1 MDRIKELGRYQK
13 ILLLLMAVMILAFT
27 VTYPIVTARSGFL
40 YKDAILVPA
49 EEDGCTVYS
58 GKIRGT
64 AATFTVSAD
73 KTVIFQYGN
82 TVYGPYTVKED
93 PTAIPKDSDLQAQMT
108 GIELR
113 CGGEIVFRGGVVN
126 SGDWRMLYNEDGS
139 FDLLRSI
146 TATMSDGTM
155 EPSVSTIL
163 DLTDGPALTHKGTW
177 LGWFG
182 GVLICVITAL
192 TMLFADELFR
202 WNASFLVRNAEEAEP
217 VRLGDRRAVY
227 HMDRAAGHGGG
238 DLHSRIKVICNGAA
252 RTFVRAAPRCFF
264 PSKESIYNSLIYISS
279 STAPALDSGIYRY
292 PPFSVLSFIACFT
305 ASGVTAASHTVS
317 AVCKRR
323 VSRPSVL
330 TFGAAFG
337 TF

>member
-1 MDRIKELGRYQK
+1 MEVSDLDRIKELGRYQM
-13 ILLLLMAVMILAFT
+13 ILLLLIAVMILAFT
-27 VTYPIVTARSGFL
+27 IIYPIVTARSGFL
-40 YKDAILVPA
+40 YEDTILVPSK
-49 EEDGCTVYS
+49 EDGCTVYS
-58 GKIRGT
+58 GKIYGT

-146 TATMSDGTM
+146 TATMSDGTVVD
-155 EPSVSTIL
+155 ENGNRIDQPSVSTIL
-163 DLTDGPALTHKGTW
+163 DLMDGPALTHKGTW

-217 VRLGDRRAVY
+217 SDWEI
-227 HMDRAAGHGGG
+227 AGRYITWTA
-238 DLHSRIKVICNGAA
+238 LPVGAL
-252 RTFVRAAPRCFF
+252 V
-264 PSKESIYNSLIYISS
+264 L
-279 STAPALDSGIYRY
+279 
-292 PPFSVLSFIACFT
+292 FS
-305 ASGVTAASHTVS
+305 
-317 AVCKRR
+317 
-323 VSRPSVL
+323 
-330 TFGAAFG
+330 FGLR
-337 TF
+337 

>member
-1 MDRIKELGRYQK
+1 MDRIKELGRYQM

-40 YKDAILVPA
+40 YEDAILVPA
-49 EEDGCTVYS
+49 EEDGGTVYS
-58 GKIRGT
+58 GKIYGT
-64 AATFTVSAD
+64 AATFTVSAN

-93 PTAIPKDSDLQAQMT
+93 PTAIPKDSDLQTRMT

-163 DLTDGPALTHKGTW
+163 DLMDGPTLTHKGTW

-182 GVLICVITAL
+182 GVLICVIAAL
-192 TMLFADELFR
+192 AMLFADELFR
-202 WNASFLVRNAEEAEP
+202 WNVSFLVRNAEEAEP
-217 VRLGDRRAVY
+217 SDWEIAGRYITWTALPVMAAVIFILG
-227 HMDRAAGHGGG
+227 
-238 DLHSRIKVICNGAA
+238 LLK
-252 RTFVRAAPRCFF
+252 
-264 PSKESIYNSLIYISS
+264 
-279 STAPALDSGIYRY
+279 
-292 PPFSVLSFIACFT
+292 
-305 ASGVTAASHTVS
+305 
-317 AVCKRR
+317 
-323 VSRPSVL
+323 
-330 TFGAAFG
+330 
-337 TF
+337 

>member
-1 MDRIKELGRYQK
+1 MDRIKELGRYQM

-49 EEDGCTVYS
+49 EEDGCPVYS

-64 AATFTVSAD
+64 AASFTVSAD

-93 PTAIPKDSDLQAQMT
+93 PAAIPKDSDLQAQMT

-182 GVLICVITAL
+182 GVLICVITVL

-217 VRLGDRRAVY
+217 SDWEIAGRYITWTALPIGALVLFILGLR
-227 HMDRAAGHGGG
+227 
-238 DLHSRIKVICNGAA
+238 
-252 RTFVRAAPRCFF
+252 
-264 PSKESIYNSLIYISS
+264 
-279 STAPALDSGIYRY
+279 
-292 PPFSVLSFIACFT
+292 
-305 ASGVTAASHTVS
+305 
-317 AVCKRR
+317 
-323 VSRPSVL
+323 
-330 TFGAAFG
+330 
-337 TF
+337 

>member
-1 MDRIKELGRYQK
+1 MEVSDLARVKVLGRYQK
-13 ILLLLMAVMILAFT
+13 FLLLLMAVMILAFT
-27 VTYPIVTARSGFL
+27 VIYPIVTARSGFL
-40 YKDAILVPA
+40 YEGTILVPS

-58 GKIRGT
+58 EKIYGT

-93 PTAIPKDSDLQAQMT
+93 PTAIPKDSDLQTQMT

-182 GVLICVITAL
+182 GVLICVIAAL

-217 VRLGDRRAVY
+217 SDWEIAGRYITWTVLPVMAAVIFILG
-227 HMDRAAGHGGG
+227 
-238 DLHSRIKVICNGAA
+238 LK
-252 RTFVRAAPRCFF
+252 
-264 PSKESIYNSLIYISS
+264 
-279 STAPALDSGIYRY
+279 
-292 PPFSVLSFIACFT
+292 
-305 ASGVTAASHTVS
+305 
-317 AVCKRR
+317 
-323 VSRPSVL
+323 
-330 TFGAAFG
+330 
-337 TF
+337 

>member
-1 MDRIKELGRYQK
+1 MEVSDLTRVKVLGRYQK

-27 VTYPIVTARSGFL
+27 VIYPIVTARSGFL
-40 YKDAILVPA
+40 YEGTILVPS

-58 GKIRGT
+58 EKIYGT

-93 PTAIPKDSDLQAQMT
+93 PTAIPKDSDLQTQMT

-163 DLTDGPALTHKGTW
+163 DLTGGPALTHKGTW

-182 GVLICVITAL
+182 GVLICVIAAL

-217 VRLGDRRAVY
+217 SDWEIAGRYITWTVLPVMAAVIFILG
-227 HMDRAAGHGGG
+227 
-238 DLHSRIKVICNGAA
+238 LK
-252 RTFVRAAPRCFF
+252 
-264 PSKESIYNSLIYISS
+264 
-279 STAPALDSGIYRY
+279 
-292 PPFSVLSFIACFT
+292 
-305 ASGVTAASHTVS
+305 
-317 AVCKRR
+317 
-323 VSRPSVL
+323 
-330 TFGAAFG
+330 
-337 TF
+337 

>member
-1 MDRIKELGRYQK
+1 MDRIKELGRYQM

-40 YKDAILVPA
+40 YEGTILVPS

-58 GKIRGT
+58 EKIYGT
-64 AATFTVSAD
+64 AASFTVSAD

-93 PTAIPKDSDLQAQMT
+93 PTAIPKDSDLQTQMT

-182 GVLICVITAL
+182 GVLICVIAAL

-217 VRLGDRRAVY
+217 SDWEIAGRYITWTVLPVMAAVIFILG
-227 HMDRAAGHGGG
+227 
-238 DLHSRIKVICNGAA
+238 LK
-252 RTFVRAAPRCFF
+252 
-264 PSKESIYNSLIYISS
+264 
-279 STAPALDSGIYRY
+279 
-292 PPFSVLSFIACFT
+292 
-305 ASGVTAASHTVS
+305 
-317 AVCKRR
+317 
-323 VSRPSVL
+323 
-330 TFGAAFG
+330 
-337 TF
+337 

>member
-1 MDRIKELGRYQK
+1 MSDLARVKVLGRYQK

-27 VTYPIVTARSGFL
+27 VIYPIVTARSGFL
-40 YKDAILVPA
+40 YEGTILVPS

-58 GKIRGT
+58 EKIYGT

-93 PTAIPKDSDLQAQMT
+93 PTAIPKDSDLQTQMT

-182 GVLICVITAL
+182 GVLICVIAAL

-202 WNASFLVRNAEEAEP
+202 WNASFLVRNAEKAEP
-217 VRLGDRRAVY
+217 SDWEIAGRYITWTVLPVMAAVIFILG
-227 HMDRAAGHGGG
+227 
-238 DLHSRIKVICNGAA
+238 LK
-252 RTFVRAAPRCFF
+252 
-264 PSKESIYNSLIYISS
+264 
-279 STAPALDSGIYRY
+279 
-292 PPFSVLSFIACFT
+292 
-305 ASGVTAASHTVS
+305 
-317 AVCKRR
+317 
-323 VSRPSVL
+323 
-330 TFGAAFG
+330 
-337 TF
+337 

>member
-13 ILLLLMAVMILAFT
+13 IILLLMAVMILAFT
-27 VTYPIVTARSGFL
+27 VIYPIVTVRSGFL
-40 YKDAILVPA
+40 YADTILVPV

-58 GKIRGT
+58 EKIRGT

-93 PTAIPKDSDLQAQMT
+93 PSAIPKDSDLQAQMT

-217 VRLGDRRAVY
+217 SDWEIAGRYITWTALPVMAAVIFILG
-227 HMDRAAGHGGG
+227 
-238 DLHSRIKVICNGAA
+238 LLK
-252 RTFVRAAPRCFF
+252 
-264 PSKESIYNSLIYISS
+264 
-279 STAPALDSGIYRY
+279 
-292 PPFSVLSFIACFT
+292 
-305 ASGVTAASHTVS
+305 
-317 AVCKRR
+317 
-323 VSRPSVL
+323 
-330 TFGAAFG
+330 
-337 TF
+337 

>member
-1 MDRIKELGRYQK
+1 MEVLDLARVKVLGRYQK

-27 VTYPIVTARSGFL
+27 VIYPIVTARSGFL
-40 YKDAILVPA
+40 YEGTILVPS

-58 GKIRGT
+58 EKIYGT

-93 PTAIPKDSDLQAQMT
+93 PTAIPKDSDLQTQMT

-182 GVLICVITAL
+182 GVLICVIAAL

-217 VRLGDRRAVY
+217 SDWEIAGRYITWTVLPVMAAVIFILG
-227 HMDRAAGHGGG
+227 
-238 DLHSRIKVICNGAA
+238 LK
-252 RTFVRAAPRCFF
+252 
-264 PSKESIYNSLIYISS
+264 
-279 STAPALDSGIYRY
+279 
-292 PPFSVLSFIACFT
+292 
-305 ASGVTAASHTVS
+305 
-317 AVCKRR
+317 
-323 VSRPSVL
+323 
-330 TFGAAFG
+330 
-337 TF
+337 

>member
-1 MDRIKELGRYQK
+1 MEVSDLDRIKELGRYQK

-27 VTYPIVTARSGFL
+27 VIYPIVTALSGFL
-40 YKDAILVPA
+40 YEDTILVPA
-49 EEDGCTVYS
+49 EEDGGTVYS

-93 PTAIPKDSDLQAQMT
+93 PTAIPKDSDLQTQMT

-192 TMLFADELFR
+192 AMLFADELFH

-217 VRLGDRRAVY
+217 SDWEIAGRYITWTALPVMAAVIFILG
-227 HMDRAAGHGGG
+227 
-238 DLHSRIKVICNGAA
+238 LK
-252 RTFVRAAPRCFF
+252 
-264 PSKESIYNSLIYISS
+264 
-279 STAPALDSGIYRY
+279 
-292 PPFSVLSFIACFT
+292 
-305 ASGVTAASHTVS
+305 
-317 AVCKRR
+317 
-323 VSRPSVL
+323 
-330 TFGAAFG
+330 
-337 TF
+337 

>member
-1 MDRIKELGRYQK
+1 MEVSDLTRVKVLGRYQK

-27 VTYPIVTARSGFL
+27 VIYPIVTARSGFL
-40 YKDAILVPA
+40 YEGTILVPS

-58 GKIRGT
+58 EKIYGT

-93 PTAIPKDSDLQAQMT
+93 PTAIPKDSDLQTQMT

-182 GVLICVITAL
+182 GVLICVIAAL
-192 TMLFADELFR
+192 AMLFADELFR

-217 VRLGDRRAVY
+217 SDWEIAGRYITWTALPVMAAVIFILG
-227 HMDRAAGHGGG
+227 
-238 DLHSRIKVICNGAA
+238 LK
-252 RTFVRAAPRCFF
+252 
-264 PSKESIYNSLIYISS
+264 
-279 STAPALDSGIYRY
+279 
-292 PPFSVLSFIACFT
+292 
-305 ASGVTAASHTVS
+305 
-317 AVCKRR
+317 
-323 VSRPSVL
+323 
-330 TFGAAFG
+330 
-337 TF
+337 

>member
-1 MDRIKELGRYQK
+1 MEVSDLARVKVLGRYQK

-27 VTYPIVTARSGFL
+27 VIYPIVTARSGFL
-40 YKDAILVPA
+40 YEGTILVPS
-49 EEDGCTVYS
+49 EEDGGTVYS
-58 GKIRGT
+58 GKIYGT
-64 AATFTVSAD
+64 AVTFTVSAD

-217 VRLGDRRAVY
+217 SDWEIAGRYITWTVLPVMAAVIFILG
-227 HMDRAAGHGGG
+227 
-238 DLHSRIKVICNGAA
+238 LK
-252 RTFVRAAPRCFF
+252 
-264 PSKESIYNSLIYISS
+264 
-279 STAPALDSGIYRY
+279 
-292 PPFSVLSFIACFT
+292 
-305 ASGVTAASHTVS
+305 
-317 AVCKRR
+317 
-323 VSRPSVL
+323 
-330 TFGAAFG
+330 
-337 TF
+337 

>member
-27 VTYPIVTARSGFL
+27 VIYPIVTALSGFL
-40 YKDAILVPA
+40 YEDTILVPA
-49 EEDGCTVYS
+49 EEDGGTVYS

-64 AATFTVSAD
+64 AASFTVSAD

-93 PTAIPKDSDLQAQMT
+93 PAAIPKDSDLQAQMT

-217 VRLGDRRAVY
+217 SDWEIAGRYITWTVLPVMAAVIFILG
-227 HMDRAAGHGGG
+227 
-238 DLHSRIKVICNGAA
+238 LK
-252 RTFVRAAPRCFF
+252 
-264 PSKESIYNSLIYISS
+264 
-279 STAPALDSGIYRY
+279 
-292 PPFSVLSFIACFT
+292 
-305 ASGVTAASHTVS
+305 
-317 AVCKRR
+317 
-323 VSRPSVL
+323 
-330 TFGAAFG
+330 
-337 TF
+337 

>member
-1 MDRIKELGRYQK
+1 MEVSDLDRIKELGRYQK

-27 VTYPIVTARSGFL
+27 VIYPIVTVRSGFL
-40 YKDAILVPA
+40 YEDTILVPA
-49 EEDGCTVYS
+49 EEDGGTVYS

-93 PTAIPKDSDLQAQMT
+93 PAAIPKDSDLQTQMT

-217 VRLGDRRAVY
+217 SDWEIAGRYITWTALPVMAAVIFILG
-227 HMDRAAGHGGG
+227 
-238 DLHSRIKVICNGAA
+238 LK
-252 RTFVRAAPRCFF
+252 
-264 PSKESIYNSLIYISS
+264 
-279 STAPALDSGIYRY
+279 
-292 PPFSVLSFIACFT
+292 
-305 ASGVTAASHTVS
+305 
-317 AVCKRR
+317 
-323 VSRPSVL
+323 
-330 TFGAAFG
+330 
-337 TF
+337 

>member
-1 MDRIKELGRYQK
+1 MEVSDLARVKVLGRYQK
-13 ILLLLMAVMILAFT
+13 FLLLLMAVMILAFT
-27 VTYPIVTARSGFL
+27 VIYPIVTARSGFL
-40 YKDAILVPA
+40 YEGTILVPS
-49 EEDGCTVYS
+49 EEDGGTVYS
-58 GKIRGT
+58 GKIYGT
-64 AATFTVSAD
+64 AATFTVSAN

-93 PTAIPKDSDLQAQMT
+93 PSAIPKDSDLQAQMT

-217 VRLGDRRAVY
+217 SDWEIAGRYITWTALPVMAAVIFILG
-227 HMDRAAGHGGG
+227 
-238 DLHSRIKVICNGAA
+238 LLK
-252 RTFVRAAPRCFF
+252 
-264 PSKESIYNSLIYISS
+264 
-279 STAPALDSGIYRY
+279 
-292 PPFSVLSFIACFT
+292 
-305 ASGVTAASHTVS
+305 
-317 AVCKRR
+317 
-323 VSRPSVL
+323 
-330 TFGAAFG
+330 
-337 TF
+337 

>member
-1 MDRIKELGRYQK
+1 MEVSDLTRVKVLGRYQK

-27 VTYPIVTARSGFL
+27 VIYPIVTARSGFL
-40 YKDAILVPA
+40 YEGTILVPS

-58 GKIRGT
+58 EKIYGT

-93 PTAIPKDSDLQAQMT
+93 PTAIPKDSDLQTQMT

-155 EPSVSTIL
+155 EPSVST
-163 DLTDGPALTHKGTW
+163 LTHKGTW

-182 GVLICVITAL
+182 GVLICVIAAL

-217 VRLGDRRAVY
+217 SDWEIAGRYITWTVLPVMAAVIFILG
-227 HMDRAAGHGGG
+227 
-238 DLHSRIKVICNGAA
+238 LK
-252 RTFVRAAPRCFF
+252 
-264 PSKESIYNSLIYISS
+264 
-279 STAPALDSGIYRY
+279 
-292 PPFSVLSFIACFT
+292 
-305 ASGVTAASHTVS
+305 
-317 AVCKRR
+317 
-323 VSRPSVL
+323 
-330 TFGAAFG
+330 
-337 TF
+337 

>member
-1 MDRIKELGRYQK
+1 MDRIKELGRYQM

-49 EEDGCTVYS
+49 EEDGGTVYS

-64 AATFTVSAD
+64 AASFTVSAD

-93 PTAIPKDSDLQAQMT
+93 PAAIPKDSDLQAQMT

-217 VRLGDRRAVY
+217 SDWEIAGRYITWTVLPVMAAVIFILG
-227 HMDRAAGHGGG
+227 
-238 DLHSRIKVICNGAA
+238 LK
-252 RTFVRAAPRCFF
+252 
-264 PSKESIYNSLIYISS
+264 
-279 STAPALDSGIYRY
+279 
-292 PPFSVLSFIACFT
+292 
-305 ASGVTAASHTVS
+305 
-317 AVCKRR
+317 
-323 VSRPSVL
+323 
-330 TFGAAFG
+330 
-337 TF
+337 

>member
-1 MDRIKELGRYQK
+1 MEVSDLDRIKELGRYQK

-27 VTYPIVTARSGFL
+27 VIYPIVTALSGFL
-40 YKDAILVPA
+40 YEDTILVPA
-49 EEDGCTVYS
+49 EEDGGTVYS

-64 AATFTVSAD
+64 AASFTVSAD

-93 PTAIPKDSDLQAQMT
+93 PAAIPKDSDLQAQMT

-217 VRLGDRRAVY
+217 SDWEIAGRYIAWTVLPISALVLFILGLR
-227 HMDRAAGHGGG
+227 
-238 DLHSRIKVICNGAA
+238 
-252 RTFVRAAPRCFF
+252 
-264 PSKESIYNSLIYISS
+264 
-279 STAPALDSGIYRY
+279 
-292 PPFSVLSFIACFT
+292 
-305 ASGVTAASHTVS
+305 
-317 AVCKRR
+317 
-323 VSRPSVL
+323 
-330 TFGAAFG
+330 
-337 TF
+337 

>member
-1 MDRIKELGRYQK
+1 MSDLARVKVLGRYQK
-13 ILLLLMAVMILAFT
+13 ILLILMAVMILAFT
-27 VTYPIVTARSGFL
+27 VIYPIVTARSGFL
-40 YKDAILVPA
+40 YEGTILVPS
-49 EEDGCTVYS
+49 EEDGGTVYS
-58 GKIRGT
+58 GKIYGT
-64 AATFTVSAD
+64 AATFTVSAN

-93 PTAIPKDSDLQAQMT
+93 PSAIPKDSDLQAQMT

-217 VRLGDRRAVY
+217 SDWEIAGRYITWTALPVMAAVIFILG
-227 HMDRAAGHGGG
+227 
-238 DLHSRIKVICNGAA
+238 LLK
-252 RTFVRAAPRCFF
+252 
-264 PSKESIYNSLIYISS
+264 
-279 STAPALDSGIYRY
+279 
-292 PPFSVLSFIACFT
+292 
-305 ASGVTAASHTVS
+305 
-317 AVCKRR
+317 
-323 VSRPSVL
+323 
-330 TFGAAFG
+330 
-337 TF
+337 

>member
-1 MDRIKELGRYQK
+1 MEVSDLARVKVLGRYQK

-27 VTYPIVTARSGFL
+27 VIYPIVTARSGFL
-40 YKDAILVPA
+40 YEDTILVPA
-49 EEDGCTVYS
+49 EEDGGTVYS
-58 GKIRGT
+58 GKIYGT

-93 PTAIPKDSDLQAQMT
+93 PAAIPKDSDLQAQMT

-217 VRLGDRRAVY
+217 SDWEIAGRYITWTALPVMAAVIFILG
-227 HMDRAAGHGGG
+227 
-238 DLHSRIKVICNGAA
+238 LLK
-252 RTFVRAAPRCFF
+252 
-264 PSKESIYNSLIYISS
+264 
-279 STAPALDSGIYRY
+279 
-292 PPFSVLSFIACFT
+292 
-305 ASGVTAASHTVS
+305 
-317 AVCKRR
+317 
-323 VSRPSVL
+323 
-330 TFGAAFG
+330 
-337 TF
+337 

>member
-27 VTYPIVTARSGFL
+27 VIYPIVTARSGFL
-40 YKDAILVPA
+40 YEDTILVPA
-49 EEDGCTVYS
+49 EEDGRTVYS

-64 AATFTVSAD
+64 AASFTVSAD

-217 VRLGDRRAVY
+217 SDWEIAGRYITWTALPVMAAVIFILG
-227 HMDRAAGHGGG
+227 
-238 DLHSRIKVICNGAA
+238 LK
-252 RTFVRAAPRCFF
+252 
-264 PSKESIYNSLIYISS
+264 
-279 STAPALDSGIYRY
+279 
-292 PPFSVLSFIACFT
+292 
-305 ASGVTAASHTVS
+305 
-317 AVCKRR
+317 
-323 VSRPSVL
+323 
-330 TFGAAFG
+330 
-337 TF
+337 

>member
-1 MDRIKELGRYQK
+1 MEVSDLTRVKVLGRYQK
-13 ILLLLMAVMILAFT
+13 IILLLMAVMILAFT
-27 VTYPIVTARSGFL
+27 VIYPIVTVRSGFL
-40 YKDAILVPA
+40 YADTILVPA

-58 GKIRGT
+58 GKIYGT
-64 AATFTVSAD
+64 AATFTVSAN

-146 TATMSDGTM
+146 TATMNDGTVVD
-155 EPSVSTIL
+155 ENGNRIDQPSVSTIL
-163 DLTDGPALTHKGTW
+163 DLMDGPALTHKGTW

-217 VRLGDRRAVY
+217 SDWEIAGRYITWTALPVMAAVIFILG
-227 HMDRAAGHGGG
+227 
-238 DLHSRIKVICNGAA
+238 LK
-252 RTFVRAAPRCFF
+252 
-264 PSKESIYNSLIYISS
+264 
-279 STAPALDSGIYRY
+279 
-292 PPFSVLSFIACFT
+292 
-305 ASGVTAASHTVS
+305 
-317 AVCKRR
+317 
-323 VSRPSVL
+323 
-330 TFGAAFG
+330 
-337 TF
+337 

>member
-1 MDRIKELGRYQK
+1 MEVLDLARVKVLGRYQK

-27 VTYPIVTARSGFL
+27 VIYPIVTARSGFL
-40 YKDAILVPA
+40 YEDTILVPA

-64 AATFTVSAD
+64 AANFTVSAD

-93 PTAIPKDSDLQAQMT
+93 PTAIPKDSDLQTQMT

-182 GVLICVITAL
+182 GVLICVIAAL

-217 VRLGDRRAVY
+217 SDWEIAGRYITWTVLPVMAAVIFILG
-227 HMDRAAGHGGG
+227 
-238 DLHSRIKVICNGAA
+238 LK
-252 RTFVRAAPRCFF
+252 
-264 PSKESIYNSLIYISS
+264 
-279 STAPALDSGIYRY
+279 
-292 PPFSVLSFIACFT
+292 
-305 ASGVTAASHTVS
+305 
-317 AVCKRR
+317 
-323 VSRPSVL
+323 
-330 TFGAAFG
+330 
-337 TF
+337 

>member
-1 MDRIKELGRYQK
+1 MEVSDLARVKVLGRYQK
-13 ILLLLMAVMILAFT
+13 FLLLLMAVMILAFT
-27 VTYPIVTARSGFL
+27 VIYPIVTARSGFL
-40 YKDAILVPA
+40 YEGTILVPS

-58 GKIRGT
+58 EKIYGT

-93 PTAIPKDSDLQAQMT
+93 PTAIPKDSDLQTQMT

-182 GVLICVITAL
+182 GVLICVIAAL

-217 VRLGDRRAVY
+217 SDWEIAGRYITWTALPVMAAVIFILG
-227 HMDRAAGHGGG
+227 
-238 DLHSRIKVICNGAA
+238 LK
-252 RTFVRAAPRCFF
+252 
-264 PSKESIYNSLIYISS
+264 
-279 STAPALDSGIYRY
+279 
-292 PPFSVLSFIACFT
+292 
-305 ASGVTAASHTVS
+305 
-317 AVCKRR
+317 
-323 VSRPSVL
+323 
-330 TFGAAFG
+330 
-337 TF
+337 

>member
-1 MDRIKELGRYQK
+1 MARVKVLGRYQK

-27 VTYPIVTARSGFL
+27 IIYPIVTARSGFL
-40 YKDAILVPA
+40 YEDTILVPS

-58 GKIRGT
+58 GKIYET

-93 PTAIPKDSDLQAQMT
+93 PTAIPKDSDLQTQMT

-182 GVLICVITAL
+182 GVLICVIAAL
-192 TMLFADELFR
+192 AMLFADELFR

-217 VRLGDRRAVY
+217 SDWEIAGRYITWTALPVMAAVIFILG
-227 HMDRAAGHGGG
+227 
-238 DLHSRIKVICNGAA
+238 LK
-252 RTFVRAAPRCFF
+252 
-264 PSKESIYNSLIYISS
+264 
-279 STAPALDSGIYRY
+279 
-292 PPFSVLSFIACFT
+292 
-305 ASGVTAASHTVS
+305 
-317 AVCKRR
+317 
-323 VSRPSVL
+323 
-330 TFGAAFG
+330 
-337 TF
+337 

>member
-1 MDRIKELGRYQK
+1 MEVSDLDRIKELGRYQK

-27 VTYPIVTARSGFL
+27 VIYPIVTARSGFL
-40 YKDAILVPA
+40 YEGTILVPS
-49 EEDGCTVYS
+49 EEDGGTVYS
-58 GKIRGT
+58 GKIYGT

-93 PTAIPKDSDLQAQMT
+93 PTAIPKDSDLQTQMT

-182 GVLICVITAL
+182 GVLICVIAAL
-192 TMLFADELFR
+192 AMLFADELFR
-202 WNASFLVRNAEEAEP
+202 WNASSHVRNAEEAEP
-217 VRLGDRRAVY
+217 SDWEIAGRYITWTALPVMAAVIFILG
-227 HMDRAAGHGGG
+227 
-238 DLHSRIKVICNGAA
+238 LLK
-252 RTFVRAAPRCFF
+252 
-264 PSKESIYNSLIYISS
+264 
-279 STAPALDSGIYRY
+279 
-292 PPFSVLSFIACFT
+292 
-305 ASGVTAASHTVS
+305 
-317 AVCKRR
+317 
-323 VSRPSVL
+323 
-330 TFGAAFG
+330 
-337 TF
+337 

>member
-1 MDRIKELGRYQK
+1 MEVSDLARVKVLGRYQK

-27 VTYPIVTARSGFL
+27 VIYPIVTARSGFL
-40 YKDAILVPA
+40 YEDTILVPS
-49 EEDGCTVYS
+49 EEDGCAVYS

-182 GVLICVITAL
+182 GVLICVIAAL
-192 TMLFADELFR
+192 AMLFADELFR

-217 VRLGDRRAVY
+217 SDWEIAGRYITWTALPVMAAVIFILG
-227 HMDRAAGHGGG
+227 
-238 DLHSRIKVICNGAA
+238 LLK
-252 RTFVRAAPRCFF
+252 
-264 PSKESIYNSLIYISS
+264 
-279 STAPALDSGIYRY
+279 
-292 PPFSVLSFIACFT
+292 
-305 ASGVTAASHTVS
+305 
-317 AVCKRR
+317 
-323 VSRPSVL
+323 
-330 TFGAAFG
+330 
-337 TF
+337 

>member
-58 GKIRGT
+58 GKSRGT

-217 VRLGDRRAVY
+217 SDWEIAGRYITWTVLPVMAAVIFILG
-227 HMDRAAGHGGG
+227 
-238 DLHSRIKVICNGAA
+238 LK
-252 RTFVRAAPRCFF
+252 
-264 PSKESIYNSLIYISS
+264 
-279 STAPALDSGIYRY
+279 
-292 PPFSVLSFIACFT
+292 
-305 ASGVTAASHTVS
+305 
-317 AVCKRR
+317 
-323 VSRPSVL
+323 
-330 TFGAAFG
+330 
-337 TF
+337 

>member
-1 MDRIKELGRYQK
+1 MSDLARVKVLGRYQK

-27 VTYPIVTARSGFL
+27 VIYPIVTARSGFL
-40 YKDAILVPA
+40 YEGTILVPS
-49 EEDGCTVYS
+49 EEDGGTVYS
-58 GKIRGT
+58 GKIYGT
-64 AATFTVSAD
+64 AATFTVSAN

-93 PTAIPKDSDLQAQMT
+93 PSAIPKDSDLQAQMT

-217 VRLGDRRAVY
+217 SDWEIAGRYITWTALPVMAAVIFILG
-227 HMDRAAGHGGG
+227 
-238 DLHSRIKVICNGAA
+238 LLK
-252 RTFVRAAPRCFF
+252 
-264 PSKESIYNSLIYISS
+264 
-279 STAPALDSGIYRY
+279 
-292 PPFSVLSFIACFT
+292 
-305 ASGVTAASHTVS
+305 
-317 AVCKRR
+317 
-323 VSRPSVL
+323 
-330 TFGAAFG
+330 
-337 TF
+337 

>member
-1 MDRIKELGRYQK
+1 MEVSDLARVKMLGRYQM
-13 ILLLLMAVMILAFT
+13 ILLLLMAVMMLAFT
-27 VTYPIVTARSGFL
+27 VIYPIVTALSGFL
-40 YKDAILVPA
+40 YEDTILVPA
-49 EEDGCTVYS
+49 EEDGGTVYS

-93 PTAIPKDSDLQAQMT
+93 PTAIPKDSDLQTQMT

-217 VRLGDRRAVY
+217 SDWEIAGRYITWTVLPVMAAVIFILG
-227 HMDRAAGHGGG
+227 
-238 DLHSRIKVICNGAA
+238 LK
-252 RTFVRAAPRCFF
+252 
-264 PSKESIYNSLIYISS
+264 
-279 STAPALDSGIYRY
+279 
-292 PPFSVLSFIACFT
+292 
-305 ASGVTAASHTVS
+305 
-317 AVCKRR
+317 
-323 VSRPSVL
+323 
-330 TFGAAFG
+330 
-337 TF
+337 

>member
-1 MDRIKELGRYQK
+1 MEVSDLTRVKVLGRYQK

-27 VTYPIVTARSGFL
+27 VIYPIVTARSGFL
-40 YKDAILVPA
+40 YEGTILVPS

-58 GKIRGT
+58 EKIYGT

-93 PTAIPKDSDLQAQMT
+93 PTAIPKGSDLQTQMT

-182 GVLICVITAL
+182 GVLICVIAAL

-217 VRLGDRRAVY
+217 SDWEIAGRYITWTVLPVMAAVIFILG
-227 HMDRAAGHGGG
+227 
-238 DLHSRIKVICNGAA
+238 LK
-252 RTFVRAAPRCFF
+252 
-264 PSKESIYNSLIYISS
+264 
-279 STAPALDSGIYRY
+279 
-292 PPFSVLSFIACFT
+292 
-305 ASGVTAASHTVS
+305 
-317 AVCKRR
+317 
-323 VSRPSVL
+323 
-330 TFGAAFG
+330 
-337 TF
+337 

>member
-1 MDRIKELGRYQK
+1 MEVSDLARVKVLGRYQK
-13 ILLLLMAVMILAFT
+13 FLLLLMAVMILAFT
-27 VTYPIVTARSGFL
+27 VIYPIVTARSGFL
-40 YKDAILVPA
+40 YEGTILVPS
-49 EEDGCTVYS
+49 EEDGGTVYS
-58 GKIRGT
+58 GKIYGT

-93 PTAIPKDSDLQAQMT
+93 PTAIPKDSDLQTQMT

-217 VRLGDRRAVY
+217 SDWEIAGRYITWTALPVMAAVIFILG
-227 HMDRAAGHGGG
+227 
-238 DLHSRIKVICNGAA
+238 LLK
-252 RTFVRAAPRCFF
+252 
-264 PSKESIYNSLIYISS
+264 
-279 STAPALDSGIYRY
+279 
-292 PPFSVLSFIACFT
+292 
-305 ASGVTAASHTVS
+305 
-317 AVCKRR
+317 
-323 VSRPSVL
+323 
-330 TFGAAFG
+330 
-337 TF
+337 